1 MPVTSCILVGT
12 LVWLCGTCCPLTFP
26 PRVHCCGLYGTVEP
40 EPLIAMGEA
49 AATGEGAYVEGVGE
63 GENGRLKDDAVAGV
77 ESEPYRYDGPCWWG
91 GARVVF
97 RRGGCTAKRLGDICG
112 AWRCAGCGEGGGGG
126 SLGDGGAGLY
136 EACSEAILTT
146 IKPMWFYTLSY

>member
-1 MPVTSCILVGT
+1 
-12 LVWLCGTCCPLTFP
+12 
-26 PRVHCCGLYGTVEP
+26 
-40 EPLIAMGEA
+40 MGEA

-77 ESEPYRYDGPCWWG
+77 ESEPCRYDGPCWWG

-146 IKPMWFYTLSY
+146 IKPIPFYTLSY